1 MCCSQGGRNDNWIL
15 RFLINGNVTPLTV
28 TYLMDKQHSE
38 SKRYIQVKILLK
50 LDEVFPFICITHVL
64 TTVKN
69 TWHEFLISLQ
79 PQPLNTPLTMQ
90 NLDIPDSSLI
100 YNVKQL
106 KFMWTMRAPQIS
118 CCSSVFSSSLLRVQM
133 RTENSPV
140 L

>member
-1 MCCSQGGRNDNWIL
+1 MCCSQGGRNDNQIL

-28 TYLMDKQHSE
+28 TYPMDKQHSE
-38 SKRYIQVKILLK
+38 SKRYIQVNILLK
-50 LDEVFPFICITHVL
+50 FDEVFPFICITHVL
-64 TTVKN
+64 TTVTN
-69 TWHEFLISLQ
+69 TWREFLIPLQ
-79 PQPLNTPLTMQ
+79 PQPLNTPFTMQ

-106 KFMWTMRAPQIS
+106 KFMWKMRAPQIS
-118 CCSSVFSSSLLRVQM
+118 CCSLVFSSSLLRVQM